1 MTPFLYIVSGVAVL
15 LLVLLGWALRGATG
29 KRKKSGPLEE
39 HPRSNIQYFPQ
50 MRQALAAADRKF
62 LLEKGGAELARS
74 VGRER
79 RKVAQHFLLELD
91 QEFSRLLR
99 LAKVITALSPEVA
112 PMQEFERV
120 RLSLVF
126 HWRLQALRVRLALGA
141 AGTPQ
146 LRAVSDIVSALSVR
160 METAMKE
167 LGERAALAAEMA
179 SAVERG
185 DLT

>member
-1 MTPFLYIVSGVAVL
+1 MTTFLYVVSSVAL
-15 LLVLLGWALRGATG
+15 LLLMLLGWALRSSSGT
-29 KRKKSGPLEE
+29 RKKSGPLEE

-50 MRQALAAADRKF
+50 MRQALAAADQKF
-62 LLEKGGAELARS
+62 LLKKGGAELARS
-74 VGRER
+74 IGRER
-79 RKVAQHFLLELD
+79 REVARHFLLELD
-91 QEFSRLLR
+91 EEFSRLLR

-112 PMQEFERV
+112 PMQEFERL
-120 RLSLVF
+120 RLTIVF
-126 HWRLQALRVRLALGA
+126 QWRLQALRMGLALGA

-146 LRAVSDIVSALSVR
+146 LRAVSDIVSGLSVR

-185 DLT
+185 DLA